1 MLKTIFLDLVPYIVD
16 TKVIFNQTWKKLLGV
31 QYDEYLEKNDDI
43 QELFKQ
49 DLLDPKVFDELKDII
64 NDDDKADQLHK
75 DFIKVVVDVE
85 NRYFSSFELPTPI
98 KNLIEDAKNND
109 CSIVVVSWHT
119 DYFERVKWV
128 LDFGNVSFLVVPE
141 ITWVSSTDLWKY
153 TSSKN
158 ARVHEFLCLTQVQE
172 TIDDLVEKGFFCATI
187 SKVDNNN
194 GLTPYVFSSFQDLD
208 FETLRY
214 NFMEVI
220 GDESEDL

>member
-119 DYFERVKWV
+119 DYLERVKWV